1 METKGT
7 RELFLATL
15 NRIGCQY
22 QMANEENDERIF
34 FAYQGEHFIA
44 NANNTLR
51 FIQLWDT
58 HWEHIEL
65 YDIDEFARLKK
76 VINLANLNNSV
87 MTIYTIDEDAKT
99 VDVHCKS
106 TVLFIPEIPDIEDY
120 LKLELNEFFRA
131 HQFVKLEMAKLRD
144 KEETLNN

>member
-22 QMANEENDERIF
+22 QLANEENDERIF

>member
-44 NANNTLR
+44 NANNILR

>member
-22 QMANEENDERIF
+22 QLANEENDERIF

-106 TVLFIPEIPDIEDY
+106 TVLFIPEIHDI
-120 LKLELNEFFRA
+120 
-131 HQFVKLEMAKLRD
+131 
-144 KEETLNN
+144 

>member
-1 METKGT
+1 MEIKGT

>member
-22 QMANEENDERIF
+22 QLANEENDERIF

-65 YDIDEFARLKK
+65 YDIDEFSRLKK